1 MMGRKDF
8 EQVLHRLYAA
18 RIAGQLDAL
27 CSLFAADAYF
37 RILGASDGKPIAI
50 DARGTAAIRAWL
62 AIMVKTFRLS
72 NHEIFEMLIDGEQS
86 AVHWRADIH
95 SRITGASVRTELV
108 DLIQMRHD
116 RIVTYREF
124 FGPNITSES
133 WAVSSSSA

>member
-1 MMGRKDF
+1 MGRKEF

-18 RIAGQLDAL
+18 RVAGQLDAL
-27 CSLFAADAYF
+27 CNLFAADAYF

-50 DARGTAAIRAWL
+50 EARGTVAIRAWL

-72 NHEIFEMLIDGEQS
+72 NHEIFAMLIDGDHS

-108 DLIQMRHD
+108 DLIQVRDD

-124 FGPNITSES
+124 FGPNISSEG
-133 WAVSSSSA
+133 WAVSSPSA

>member
-1 MMGRKDF
+1 MGRKEF
-8 EQVLHRLYAA
+8 EQVLHRLYGA
-18 RIAGQLDAL
+18 RVAGQLDAL

-50 DARGTAAIRAWL
+50 EARGTAAIRAWL

-72 NHEIFEMLIDGEQS
+72 NHQIFEMLIDGDHS

-108 DLIQMRHD
+108 DLIQVRDD

-124 FGPNITSES
+124 FGPNISSEG
-133 WAVSSSSA
+133 WAVSSPSA

>member
-1 MMGRKDF
+1 MGRKEF

-18 RIAGQLDAL
+18 RVAGQLDTL
-27 CSLFAADAYF
+27 CSLFDADAYF

-50 DARGTAAIRAWL
+50 EARGTEAIRAWL

-72 NHEIFEMLIDGEQS
+72 NHEIFEMLIDGGHS

-108 DLIQMRHD
+108 DLIQVRDD
-116 RIVTYREF
+116 RIVTYHEF
-124 FGPNITSES
+124 FSPNINSEG
-133 WAVSSSSA
+133 WAVSSPSA

>member
-1 MMGRKDF
+1 MGRKEF

-18 RIAGQLDAL
+18 RVAAQLDAL
-27 CSLFAADAYF
+27 CSPFAADAYF

-50 DARGTAAIRAWL
+50 EARGTVAIRAWL

-72 NHEIFEMLIDGEQS
+72 NHEIFEMLIDGDHS

-108 DLIQMRHD
+108 DLIQVRDD

-124 FGPNITSES
+124 FGPNINSEG
-133 WAVSSSSA
+133 WAVSSPSA